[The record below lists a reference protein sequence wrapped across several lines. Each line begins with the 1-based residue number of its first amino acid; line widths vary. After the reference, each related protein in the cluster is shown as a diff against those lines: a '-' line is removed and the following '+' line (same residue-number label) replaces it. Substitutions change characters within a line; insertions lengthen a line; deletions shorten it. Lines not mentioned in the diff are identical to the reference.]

1 MLRKLQ
7 QRVMNCIFAQTSR
20 SAPVRVLHPVAR
32 VVLDRIPE
40 IAVSRSPRCRH
51 TFNQYNHDTHENLLG
66 ANTGF
71 VVSERNI
78 GRKL

>member
-7 QRVMNCIFAQTSR
+7 QCVMNCIFAQTNR
-20 SAPVRVLHPVAR
+20 GAPVRALHPVAR
-32 VVLDRIPE
+32 VVLDRKPE

-51 TFNQYNHDTHENLLG
+51 RLNEYNHDTHENLLG
-66 ANTGF
+66 ANMGL

-78 GRKL
+78 GRRS